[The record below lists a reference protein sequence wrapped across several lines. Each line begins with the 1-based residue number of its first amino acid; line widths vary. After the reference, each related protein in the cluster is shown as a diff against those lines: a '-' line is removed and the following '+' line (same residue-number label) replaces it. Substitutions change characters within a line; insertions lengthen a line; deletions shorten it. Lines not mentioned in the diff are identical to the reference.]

1 MTDRKKANGLGSKPR
16 QRKDGRFYSN
26 YTVYVRGPSGKI
38 PKLKTVYG
46 KTATECER
54 NLIRALGDRE
64 DGVLLDTHNPQL
76 ADYLPW
82 WLERVVADT
91 VKQTTWDGY
100 AKMAGRHLAPTLGH
114 VRLKDLDQDH
124 VLDLKSEMLASG
136 LSNRTVRYAMQTLGK
151 ALDYAVGRRTIP
163 ANPVRAVKPPRKVKR
178 QLDVWTL
185 KDVLRFFEAASRDRM
200 GPLYVLTATT
210 GMREGEVLGLSWRD
224 VHLDAPNG
232 PVLRVQQNLV
242 RSSKGVEIE
251 HLKTDEGRPVELTRM
266 GVGALRR
273 QREQQERER
282 TAAGD
287 GWGVP
292 RLGKS
297 RRYDL
302 GDLVF
307 TTRNGT
313 HIDPSNLSYHHFGKF
328 LRRAGL
334 PKIRFHDLRHT
345 LATVMFEELQA
356 HPKAVQGMFG
366 HKDIKITMDTY
377 THYLP
382 TMQGPY
388 VARLDELFGDW
399 TDRETD

>member
-1 MTDRKKANGLGSKPR
+1 MVESKGVSEQAAAKKR
-16 QRKDGRFYSN
+16 
-26 YTVYVRGPSGKI
+26 
-38 PKLKTVYG
+38 
-46 KTATECER
+46 
-54 NLIRALGDRE
+54 
-64 DGVLLDTHNPQL
+64 VL
-76 ADYLPW
+76 
-82 WLERVVADT
+82 
-91 VKQTTWDGY
+91 
-100 AKMAGRHLAPTLGH
+100 MAGIFHQTNTFVGGRT
-114 VRLKDLDQDH
+114 
-124 VLDLKSEMLASG
+124 G
-136 LSNRTVRYAMQTLGK
+136 LESFGILRG
-151 ALDYAVGRRTIP
+151 VGRRTIS

-185 KDVLRFFEAASRDRM
+185 KDVLRFFEAAGRDRM

-210 GMREGEVLGLSWRD
+210 GMSEDEVLGLSWRD

-266 GVGALRR
+266 GVGALTR
-273 QREQQERER
+273 QREQQEQER
-282 TAAGD
+282 VAAGD

-292 RLGKS
+292 RMGKS

-307 TTRNGT
+307 TRNGT

-366 HKDIKITMDTY
+366 HKHIKITMDTY
-377 THYLP
+377 TYYLP

-388 VARLDELFGDW
+388 VARLDELFGEW
-399 TDRETD
+399 TDTEVDR